1 MEGKGKT
8 YRSTSSP
15 LSFSILS
22 EVGRGG
28 WWGVWLCF
36 ATMLWTLAEER
47 FGVWSR
53 LAAWHFQPYGKC
65 SRARCQIGRG
75 LQLHIF
81 KDSIILVFGLTFDAL
96 GL

>member
-1 MEGKGKT
+1 MVEGKGKT

-36 ATMLWTLAEER
+36 AAMLWTFGGGEIWCVVSLSGLAFSALREMNFQCAALTR
-47 FGVWSR
+47 APDRRHSR
-53 LAAWHFQPYGKC
+53 SQTF
-65 SRARCQIGRG
+65 SRCES
-75 LQLHIF
+75 
-81 KDSIILVFGLTFDAL
+81 D
-96 GL
+96 